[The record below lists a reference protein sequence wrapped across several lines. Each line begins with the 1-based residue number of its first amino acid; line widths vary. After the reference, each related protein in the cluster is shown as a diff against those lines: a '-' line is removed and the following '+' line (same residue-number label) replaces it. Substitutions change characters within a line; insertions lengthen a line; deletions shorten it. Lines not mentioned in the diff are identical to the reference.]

1 MKQVL
6 AMQQKELKDAEED
19 AARQGSDGDAAKR
32 LQALALEESV
42 SRRWIAG
49 EEELEL
55 VDETTSF
62 TTLWTHLLHGDVT
75 VFSLLALLV
84 QKCRD

>member
-1 MKQVL
+1 MEQVL
-6 AMQQKELKDAEED
+6 ALQQKELKDAEE
-19 AARQGSDGDAAKR
+19 AAACQGSDGDAAQR

-62 TTLWTHLLHGDVT
+62 TTLWTHLLHGDVM
-75 VFSLLALLV
+75 VVSLLALLV
-84 QKCRD
+84 QKYKH

>member
-6 AMQQKELKDAEED
+6 ALQQKELKDAEE
-19 AARQGSDGDAAKR
+19 AVACQGSDGDAAMR

-49 EEELEL
+49 EEALEL

-62 TTLWTHLLHGDVT
+62 TTLWTHLLHGDLT
-75 VFSLLALLV
+75 VFSLLALIL
-84 QKCRD
+84 QKCKY